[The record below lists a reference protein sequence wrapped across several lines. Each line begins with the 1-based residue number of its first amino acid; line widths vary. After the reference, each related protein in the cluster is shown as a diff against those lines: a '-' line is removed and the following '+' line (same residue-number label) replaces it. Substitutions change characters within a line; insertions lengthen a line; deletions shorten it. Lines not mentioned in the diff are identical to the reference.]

1 MKLIAI
7 SGACKGYVLT
17 HNGSFPPGY
26 LRLVMPIDRR
36 PAKFINDGTSLEP
49 LESVYIEYKLIACDK
64 SKAYYVP
71 KADELV
77 DVIDKLL
84 EPTVIEPD
92 DIVKLVYELREI
104 DPFAPQWFEKT
115 MNKIKEALGKQ

>member
-17 HNGSFPPGY
+17 HNGSLPPGY
-26 LRLVMPIDRR
+26 LRLVMPMDMR
-36 PAKFINDGTSLEP
+36 PARFIDDGVSLDP
-49 LESVYIEYKLIACDK
+49 FDTIYIDYKLIAHDK

-71 KADELV
+71 KADDLV
-77 DVIDKLL
+77 EVIDKLL
-84 EPTVIEPD
+84 EPTVIEPG
-92 DIVKLVYELREI
+92 DIVKLIYELRDI
-104 DPFAPQWFEKT
+104 DPFQPQWFEKT